1 MSLASFLIPRRGRYN
16 IVGNAWTEAKPPWA
30 SFFAVPAV
38 SRPPANYKTSLCFG
52 FLTCK
57 MRLK

>member
-1 MSLASFLIPRRGRYN
+1 MSLASFLIPRWGRYN
-16 IVGNAWTEAKPPWA
+16 IVGNAWTEARPPWV

-38 SRPPANYKTSLCFG
+38 SGASANYKTALCFG